1 MRPQREPRL
10 THIHQDSCPLG
21 LILSRPS
28 VRDAV
33 QAGAQRRGTL
43 PTPGPEFR
51 PGHELGGGV
60 RCCRTWSLQTSQPP
74 LHLQQ
79 VFRAE
84 LSSSSGDLLN
94 PVELAPAW
102 GWEAGD
108 LQGDKDW
115 GEGAWVG
122 TGLHTFT
129 PAPTGHPM
137 SIRAPLRGTPSAYC
151 MHSLQDP
158 VPPVYCPCRAQGL
171 PYALSIGLS
180 ACCIHSLQ
188 STMPAVDILCRAWCL
203 LYALLVGHSA
213 FCIPSLQGAVTSVYT
228 FYRLH

>member
-51 PGHELGGGV
+51 PGHELGGV
-60 RCCRTWSLQTSQPP
+60 RCHRTWSLQTSQPP

-84 LSSSSGDLLN
+84 LSASSGDLLN
-94 PVELAPAW
+94 PAELAPAC

-129 PAPTGHPM
+129 PAPSGHPM
-137 SIRAPLRGTPSAYC
+137 SIRAPMRGTVPTVCTPCRTQCLLCFVPAGHRDCC
-151 MHSLQDP
+151 MHFL
-158 VPPVYCPCRAQGL
+158 
-171 PYALSIGLS
+171 
-180 ACCIHSLQ
+180 
-188 STMPAVDILCRAWCL
+188 
-203 LYALLVGHSA
+203 
-213 FCIPSLQGAVTSVYT
+213 
-228 FYRLH
+228 